1 MKPLIVKTKL
11 SKKDDVI
18 NYYAHFGYKLINENQ
33 SNKRVELVF
42 ERIDVDTISELKNV
56 ESEYNKLS
64 RNMPLAASIWLGVGV
79 LFVIAYIIL
88 KSIPEAA
95 SWAFIAI
102 PLIGICAGIAVFL
115 LIVFIVSI
123 TNRKKI
129 QKDLIYNADVLSG
142 VIKLYPEARNIEN
155 PTEQTFLL
163 RNNIDSL
170 LKK

>member
-18 NYYAHFGYKLINENQ
+18 NHYAHFGYKLINENQ
-33 SNKRVELVF
+33 YNKRVELVF
-42 ERIDVDTISELKNV
+42 ERIDVDAISELKNV

-64 RNMPLAASIWLGVGV
+64 RNMPIAASIWLGVGV
-79 LFVIAYIIL
+79 LFVVAYIIL

-129 QKDLIYNADVLSG
+129 QKDLIYDADVLSG